1 MFPDLAYP
9 HQWKITKKERFL
21 SEMDRVVPVVR
32 RDAVAVRHGGPPGH
46 LSRDNP

>member
-9 HQWKITKKERFL
+9 QLWKIAKKESFL
-21 SEMDRVVPVVR
+21 TEMDQVVPSAR

-46 LSRDNP
+46 LSRDNA